1 MRKLLNQIIRKYA
14 FRHGGIYQETW
25 NRVYSRFSRVFGL
38 DIKARAAS
46 RGMKTIACADSRGL
60 LPLLVCVALVVT
72 VLR

>member
-14 FRHGGIYQETW
+14 YKNGGIYQETW
-25 NRVYSRFSRVFGL
+25 NRVYSCFSRLFRL

-46 RGMKTIACADSRGL
+46 RGMKTIAYADSRGL

-72 VLR
+72 ILK